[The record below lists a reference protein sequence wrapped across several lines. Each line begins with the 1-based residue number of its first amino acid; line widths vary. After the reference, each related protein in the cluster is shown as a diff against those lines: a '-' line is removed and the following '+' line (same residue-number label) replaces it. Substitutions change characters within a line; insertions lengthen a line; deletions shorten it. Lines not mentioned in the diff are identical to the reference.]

1 MEVRDSMLLPAYRA
15 SVHKICVFEHSSMH
29 VREYGNRI
37 AQFFNYCVSGC
48 GVIASGNKFSKQSA
62 LITCAMPLTCALS
75 TKAQNISNYI

>member
-15 SVHKICVFEHSSMH
+15 SVVFERTSTFVNIS
-29 VREYGNRI
+29 NRAI
-37 AQFFNYCVSGC
+37 FQLLRKRMRRN
-48 GVIASGNKFSKQSA
+48 ASGYKFRKQSA